1 MKCADCGKGPLI
13 PAMIWLEYA
22 GFARP
27 KRERTGQSGSSLI
40 DRRPTGRGIC
50 GSCATKRQHG
60 IPTEQ
65 TGLGI

>member
-1 MKCADCGKGPLI
+1 MNCADCGTGPMM
-13 PAMIWLEYA
+13 PEHIWLEYA

-27 KRERTGQSGSSLI
+27 KRERSGESGSSLI

-60 IPTEQ
+60 IAPAQ
-65 TGLGI
+65 SGLGI